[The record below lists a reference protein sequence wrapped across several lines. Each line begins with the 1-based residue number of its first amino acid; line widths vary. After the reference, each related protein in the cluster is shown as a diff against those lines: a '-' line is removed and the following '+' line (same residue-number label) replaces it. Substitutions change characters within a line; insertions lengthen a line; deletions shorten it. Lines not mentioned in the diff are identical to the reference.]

1 MKPSTENICSQEIGE
16 IYYGSLYPNSSVT
29 NRGIQG
35 KSQFPN
41 VTAACPPKSRVK
53 RRGEKKIKTD
63 GEATDQTCFL
73 KLGTRGW
80 GDGLLS
86 KVPSTQARGP
96 EFGPVPSIHLKT
108 WT

>member
-63 GEATDQTCFL
+63 LRL
-73 KLGTRGW
+73 K
-80 GDGLLS
+80 
-86 KVPSTQARGP
+86 
-96 EFGPVPSIHLKT
+96 KT
-108 WT
+108 KRTKMWDTHKIRKIKK